1 MTAFLEVHNRT
12 MDDILAVRRLPR
24 VRAKDKSTSS
34 DSPVRFVEQP
44 TNLSIVLSID
54 GLRDLAGVT

>member
-1 MTAFLEVHNRT
+1 MTFWRCG
-12 MDDILAVRRLPR
+12 DFRK

-44 TNLSIVLSID
+44 TNLSIGIVDD